1 VQPNVQLSL
10 ELADAP
16 PAPPTVLALLPNDRR
31 AAAVATLAR
40 LIAKA
45 VDTDGAR
52 TGERADGD
60 E

>member
-1 VQPNVQLSL
+1 VQPSVQLSL

-16 PAPPTVLALLPNDRR
+16 PPPPTVLALLPAEQR

-40 LIAKA
+40 LIAKTVGA
-45 VDTDGAR
+45 DGAG
-52 TGERADGD
+52 TGEGADDD